1 MKTRVL
7 YVISNEI
14 NTLQDEVN
22 KELEA
27 LQVNSKITIEK
38 IDTTVGQNT
47 YIVQVTYN
55 ESEDITQILNE
66 DILVKGVR

>member
-38 IDTTVGQNT
+38 VDTTVGQNT

>member
-38 IDTTVGQNT
+38 VDTTVGQNT

-55 ESEDITQILNE
+55 ESEDIPQILNE

>member
-14 NTLQDEVN
+14 DTLQDEVN

-55 ESEDITQILNE
+55 ESEDIPQILNE

>member
-55 ESEDITQILNE
+55 ESEDIPQILNE

>member
-55 ESEDITQILNE
+55 ESEEIPQILNE

>member
-55 ESEDITQILNE
+55 ESEYIPQILNE

>member
-1 MKTRVL
+1 MKTKVL

-38 IDTTVGQNT
+38 VDTTVGQNT

-55 ESEDITQILNE
+55 ESEEIPQILNE

>member
-1 MKTRVL
+1 MKTKVL

-38 IDTTVGQNT
+38 VDTTIGQNT

-55 ESEDITQILNE
+55 ESEEIPQILNE

>member
-1 MKTRVL
+1 MKTKVL

-38 IDTTVGQNT
+38 IDTTIGQNT

-55 ESEDITQILNE
+55 ESEEITQILNE

>member
-14 NTLQDEVN
+14 DTLQDEVN

-55 ESEDITQILNE
+55 ESEEIPQILNE
-66 DILVKGVR
+66 NILVKGVR